1 VLNYRQDKPK
11 KKILCIGASPRKG
24 GNSDAILDSIQKGIA
39 RANIESNSILLRNFS
54 ISSCIGCERCRKE
67 KECGGVDDD
76 MQKIYPLIIQSS
88 GLVLISPAHN
98 YNVSALMK
106 IFIDR
111 LYRFYNFN
119 NDHPRG
125 WSSQLMDQNR
135 KAVAVAIGEQ
145 LNKEDLGFTLNG
157 MVWPLQALG
166 YEVAAKEQ
174 IYGKFQRGIV
184 KKDLSLM
191 KYFEELGF
199 KFAKLL

>member
-1 VLNYRQDKPK
+1 
-11 KKILCIGASPRKG
+11 
-24 GNSDAILDSIQKGIA
+24 
-39 RANIESNSILLRNFS
+39 
-54 ISSCIGCERCRKE
+54 
-67 KECGGVDDD
+67 
-76 MQKIYPLIIQSS
+76 
-88 GLVLISPAHN
+88 
-98 YNVSALMK
+98 
-106 IFIDR
+106 
-111 LYRFYNFN
+111 
-119 NDHPRG
+119 
-125 WSSQLMDQNR
+125 MDQNR